1 MDKLSKDVEWKW
13 ADGQVAPSFSS
24 DGTRAISGTEVNG
37 KASDEQ
43 PAHQIGQDDGD
54 KLLNGHSELKGI
66 VGEDRHVPPDAV
78 AKVVERGLALRE
90 KLRRAGT
97 IVGIARARDL
107 KNRKPVS
114 DGTIRRMAAFF
125 ARHATGNHAGDW
137 RDGDNP
143 SPDDVAFLLWG
154 GKPGREWAEREKA
167 SMDEASR
174 K

>member
-1 MDKLSKDVEWKW
+1 MDKLGKGTEVEWKW
-13 ADGQVAPSFSS
+13 ADGKVAPSFGGDAS
-24 DGTRAISGTEVNG
+24 AISGTEVDH
-37 KASDEQ
+37 KALEEQ
-43 PAHQIGQDDGD
+43 PAYPIGHDD

-125 ARHATGNHAGDW
+125 ARHDADNGADNRRGGD
-137 RDGDNP
+137 DP

-154 GKPGREWAEREKA
+154 GEPGREWAEREKA